1 MTSPTMYVWYYKHLL
16 MSVLI
21 GTTQVSGRGEPR
33 RGAAAVPH
41 HNTTQHHTTTSR
53 DNIMRQHLAL
63 ANLTSDNTRCS
74 SDDAQHVSVL
84 AITLLMHHLHR
95 LMHYGTN
102 LGLNTWPNESKSLSF
117 CFLFVIATY
126 VCIFSGTDLSAG
138 KKIIFYSKVLNKN
151 QTVLTL
157 RDAKADTWI
166 LFVLQKQLR
175 TSQTM
180 KTSWIVSSHTNT
192 HDATVIKTTFVFFYW
207 SAS

>member
-1 MTSPTMYVWYYKHLL
+1 

-41 HNTTQHHTTTSR
+41 HNTTQH
-53 DNIMRQHLAL
+53 LAL
-63 ANLTSDNTRCS
+63 ANLTSANTRCS

-102 LGLNTWPNESKSLSF
+102 LGLNDWPNESKSLSF
-117 CFLFVIATY
+117 CFLFVVATY

-151 QTVLTL
+151 QARCKGWHLDYFRITEATEDQSDYENVMNRKFPHKHARCNCDKNNFCFFFTGVPPNAIHFTL
-157 RDAKADTWI
+157 CRCSSSRKLGTYI
-166 LFVLQKQLR
+166 R
-175 TSQTM
+175 
-180 KTSWIVSSHTNT
+180 VS
-192 HDATVIKTTFVFFYW
+192 I
-207 SAS
+207 